1 MDRPDIDSVQAPQP
15 YVTAQ
20 IANVIAAVHE
30 LRHPIRIGPYEIVE
44 LIGEGEWLGLQS
56 RAAPADSSRRRHQII
71 KLGMDTR
78 QVMPD
83 SNRSVRRWR

>member
-1 MDRPDIDSVQAPQP
+1 
-15 YVTAQ
+15 VTAQ

-44 LIGEGEWLGLQS
+44 LIGEGGMGLVYKAEQHQ
-56 RAAPADSSRRRHQII
+56 PIRRVVAIKII